1 MNPCCNERKM
11 KQLLIILL
19 ALAWPLQIQA
29 EDARQLIKNAID
41 HFRGLSSY
49 SEVSMVIH
57 RPDWERKLDMKIWT
71 RGLDRSLVRI
81 TAPKKD
87 MGSGSL
93 LIDNDMWTYA
103 PKVNRIIKIPASM
116 ANQSWMGSDFSNNDV
131 ARADDLID
139 KYDHRILETRQEQDK
154 KIYVIESVPHED
166 APVVWGREILTVR
179 EDYVLLKHQFYDQ
192 DNQLVK
198 QLITHDIK
206 FIGGKH
212 LATIERMQKVDAADE
227 WTEFR
232 LHHIQFDVDIGEH
245 TFSLSNLRNPRF

>member
-1 MNPCCNERKM
+1 MTKSII
-11 KQLLIILL
+11 KQFSFILL
-19 ALAWPLQIQA
+19 LTGSFNAGA

-57 RPDWERKLDMKIWT
+57 RPDWERTLDMKIWT

-81 TAPKKD
+81 TAPVKD
-87 MGSGSL
+87 RGNGSL

-103 PKVNRIIKIPASM
+103 PKINRIIKIPASM

-131 ARADDLID
+131 ARADDLIE
-139 KYDHRILETRQEQDK
+139 KYNHRILQTQQQQDI
-154 KIYVIESVPHED
+154 KIYVIESIPHDD
-166 APVVWGREILTVR
+166 APVVWGKEVITVR
-179 EDYVLLKHQFYDQ
+179 EDYILLRHEFFDQ

-198 QLITHDIK
+198 YLVADDIK
-206 FIGGKH
+206 QFGDKK
-212 LATIERMQKVDAADE
+212 LATVERMQKVGVENE

-232 LHHIQFDVDIGEH
+232 LNHIKFNIELGEH
-245 TFSLSNLRNPRF
+245 AFSLSNLRNPRF